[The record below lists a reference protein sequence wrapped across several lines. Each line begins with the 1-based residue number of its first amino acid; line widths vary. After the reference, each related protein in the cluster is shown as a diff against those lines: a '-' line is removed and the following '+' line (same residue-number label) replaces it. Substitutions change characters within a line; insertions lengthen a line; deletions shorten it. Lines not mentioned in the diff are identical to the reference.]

1 MDNINATEPLDKQRK
16 LFQLSTV
23 FSPSAPINKQDLF
36 AGRTEQLNDV
46 ITAIN
51 QRGQHVVMYGERGVG
66 KTSLASILAEFIGR
80 AGLQRIQS
88 GTINCDAT
96 DDFSTLWRKIF
107 REMSYP
113 IERSGIGFN
122 AENTREHINMAQVL
136 NSHMQTEEVTPDDV
150 RFVLSR
156 IGRATIIIDE
166 IDRIQDRRTTTLLAD
181 TIKTLSDHSAET
193 TLVLVGVADSVDQL
207 IQEHRSVERALVQI
221 HMPRMSPEELYEILD
236 KGTHAVGMKIS
247 EQSRERIAWLS
258 RGLPHYT
265 HLLGLNASMNAVNH
279 DRSSV
284 DISDVRAALKPAVD
298 KAQQSIRRAYHSAT
312 NSPRVENLF
321 AEVLLACA
329 LAPSDDLG
337 YFAASDVR
345 RPLSEIMKKPYD
357 IPAFSRH
364 LNDFCLPVKGEVL
377 QKVGTPRKYR
387 FRFVNPLLQPFVVI
401 DGLAKNLIPSSLLK
415 DFGMEVIPD

>member
-1 MDNINATEPLDKQRK
+1 MDDTTFRDGVEKQQK
-16 LFQLSTV
+16 IYGLSLA

-36 AGRTEQLNDV
+36 AGRTEQLTDV

-51 QRGQHVVMYGERGVG
+51 QRGQHVVIYGERGVG
-66 KTSLASILAEFIGR
+66 KTSLASILAEVIGR

-96 DDFSTLWRKIF
+96 DNFSTLWRKIF

-113 IERSGIGFN
+113 IERTGIGFSP
-122 AENTREHINMAQVL
+122 ESTHEHINMAQVL
-136 NSHMQTEEVTPDDV
+136 AAHMQTEEVTPDDV

-166 IDRIQDRRTTTLLAD
+166 IDRIQDKKTTTLLAD
-181 TIKTLSDHSAET
+181 TIKTLSDHSTET

-236 KGTHAVGMKIS
+236 KGTNSVGMTIDNH
-247 EQSRERIAWLS
+247 SRERIAWLS

-265 HLLGLNASMNAVNH
+265 HLLGLNASINAVQHN
-279 DRSSV
+279 RET
-284 DISDVRAALKPAVD
+284 IELSDVRAALKPAVD

-345 RPLSEIMKKPYD
+345 RPLSEIMKRPYD

-364 LNDFCLPVKGEVL
+364 LNDFCLPAKGEVL
-377 QKVGTPRKYR
+377 QKIGTPRKYR

-401 DGLAKNLIPSSLLK
+401 DGLAKNRIPTSLLR